1 MPFKQL
7 KISHRLMLS
16 LSVILLVT
24 SVSMGTVY
32 FKLNELDESRRL
44 TRLAE
49 EVQRDIILA
58 GRLIA
63 NQQSALRGYL
73 VAFEPSFLIT
83 LGESEKELAPVME
96 RLNRS
101 IVNPMQRQR
110 VKKFAELVQVWR
122 DSPDRIAS
130 LARQPGA
137 HEAVLREANA
147 VGSTMQEAHTLIAET
162 ESAETDIMDGRAAR
176 ESEATARARLSLLIG
191 SLAALLSAVVA
202 GVVLSRSIAA
212 PVTAMAA
219 AMKRLANGDNT
230 VAVPTTGR
238 KDEIGDMA
246 EAVGA
251 FKLAALQK
259 ERMEAEA
266 SAQRATARAERAA
279 AEAERERAAHQQAE
293 VVEALADGLA
303 QLASG
308 NLTFGLTRAFSPEY
322 EGLRNDFNAAVDGL
336 QSAMRKIMAHS
347 EAIGIGT
354 HEIAGSADDLAKR
367 TEQQAASLEQTA
379 AALDEITATVRNTA
393 AGSGRAQSLAAT
405 AKGDAETSS
414 QVVREAVAA
423 MGEIEGSARNIG
435 QIISVIDEIAFQT
448 NLLAL
453 NAGVEAARAGEA
465 GRGFAV
471 VASEVR
477 ALAQRAADAAK
488 EIKTLITTSMQQVER
503 GVRLVGDT
511 GKALNR
517 IQTGVGE
524 INTAIG
530 EIAASANEQ
539 ATGLA
544 EVNSAVNQMDQV
556 TQQNA
561 AMVEQSTAAT
571 HALSQET
578 KELKDAIARFKIAN
592 DPPHKIVNDAPRK
605 IVNNAPRAVRRAG

>member
-1 MPFKQL
+1 
-7 KISHRLMLS
+7 
-16 LSVILLVT
+16 
-24 SVSMGTVY
+24 
-32 FKLNELDESRRL
+32 
-44 TRLAE
+44 
-49 EVQRDIILA
+49 
-58 GRLIA
+58 
-63 NQQSALRGYL
+63 
-73 VAFEPSFLIT
+73 
-83 LGESEKELAPVME
+83 
-96 RLNRS
+96 
-101 IVNPMQRQR
+101 
-110 VKKFAELVQVWR
+110 
-122 DSPDRIAS
+122 
-130 LARQPGA
+130 
-137 HEAVLREANA
+137 
-147 VGSTMQEAHTLIAET
+147 
-162 ESAETDIMDGRAAR
+162 
-176 ESEATARARLSLLIG
+176 
-191 SLAALLSAVVA
+191 
-202 GVVLSRSIAA
+202 
-212 PVTAMAA
+212 
-219 AMKRLANGDNT
+219 

-308 NLTFGLTRAFSPEY
+308 NLTFVLTRAFSPEY